1 MHDWKKE
8 RRPHYLS
15 ALKFRHFL
23 WKVISKLAN
32 KHVFLPVGLIIFSF
46 SCCAPQDDESALREL
61 VDKGVSLAEEHDI
74 VGLIDLTTED
84 FKAKPGDFDRT
95 GVKRILFVTFRHY
108 GQINILHPRPKVEVE
123 SKEKGPSVTFPFL
136 IVRKDRSIP
145 DLKDLYEDPRGW
157 VEKVG
162 ENADLYRLSLG
173 VVKKNG
179 QWLVKTAYT
188 ESFSTTGF
196 HR

>member
-1 MHDWKKE
+1 MHDWKGK
-8 RRPHYLS
+8 RPPQSLS
-15 ALKFRHFL
+15 ASRCKYAL
-23 WKVISKLAN
+23 WYLISKRIN
-32 KHVFLPVGLIIFSF
+32 KYVFLPVGFIIFSF
-46 SCCAPQDDESALREL
+46 ACCAPKDDESALREL

-74 VGLIDLTTED
+74 AGLMELTTED

-95 GVKRILFVTFRHY
+95 GVRRILFLAFRHY
-108 GQINILHPRPKVEVE
+108 GEFSILHPRPKVEVG

-136 IVRKDRSIP
+136 VVKKDRSIP

-162 ENADLYRLSLG
+162 ENADLYRLSLR
-173 VVKKNG
+173 VVKKKG
-179 QWLVKTAYT
+179 QWLVKTAHL